1 MIIWQ
6 NSETDCDETL
16 LSACYFLMLIIDTK
30 YYGNA
35 MQYNFDKP
43 AVHSANMYQIYAYV
57 KNSDSGNTGKVSGLL
72 LYAKT
77 DEEITPDL
85 SACFGRNRIMVKT
98 LDLNKT
104 FDEIT
109 MQLESIADELA

>member
-1 MIIWQ
+1 MAMPCNIILI
-6 NSETDCDETL
+6 SL
-16 LSACYFLMLIIDTK
+16 LFIQAIC
-30 YYGNA
+30 
-35 MQYNFDKP
+35 
-43 AVHSANMYQIYAYV
+43 YQIYAYV
-57 KNSDSGNTGKVSGLL
+57 KNRDSDNTGKVSGLL